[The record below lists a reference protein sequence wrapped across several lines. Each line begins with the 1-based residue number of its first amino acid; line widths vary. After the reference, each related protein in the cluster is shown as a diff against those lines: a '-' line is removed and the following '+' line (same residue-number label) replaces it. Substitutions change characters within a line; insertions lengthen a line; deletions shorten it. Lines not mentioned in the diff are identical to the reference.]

1 MGAGTTATVP
11 TSVGLD
17 LTAGAG
23 TGADPDPTA
32 GVAMRAAVVPAGEG
46 AMVVGLS
53 RHKVGLAAGDKPLR
67 AGLAGRD
74 KPPRATPTDKGLGGA
89 ERACVE
95 DSNSSNLSAKA
106 PLWTVTER
114 G

>member
-1 MGAGTTATVP
+1 VGAGTTATVP

-32 GVAMRAAVVPAGEG
+32 GVAMRAAVVPAGER
-46 AMVVGLS
+46 AMVGLS
-53 RHKVGLAAGDKPLR
+53 RHKVGLEAVAKPLR
-67 AGLAGRD
+67 VGLAGVV
-74 KPPRATPTDKGLGGA
+74 KPPRATPTGRDLGGA

-95 DSNSSNLSAKA
+95 APSPSNLSK
-106 PLWTVTER
+106 
-114 G
+114 